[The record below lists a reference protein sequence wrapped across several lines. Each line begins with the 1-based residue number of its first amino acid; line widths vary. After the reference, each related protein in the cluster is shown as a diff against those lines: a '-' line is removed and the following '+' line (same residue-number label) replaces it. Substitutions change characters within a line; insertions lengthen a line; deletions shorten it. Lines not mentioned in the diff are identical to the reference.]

1 MKHELPELPYALDAL
16 EPHISN
22 ETMEF
27 HYGKHHKTYVDNLNE
42 LIKGTPQEQLDL
54 VEIIRTAQGPVFNN
68 AAQTWNHTFFWHSL
82 SPEGGG
88 NPEGRLAQA
97 IDSAFGSFDL
107 FKNRFTTTATELFGS
122 GWVWLVRD
130 RGGLLSIETGSNA
143 ETPITGDGKPLLIC
157 DVWEHAYYID
167 YRNVRPDFLKAYWN
181 IVNWEFAS
189 KNFDE

>member
-1 MKHELPELPYALDAL
+1 M
-16 EPHISN
+16 
-22 ETMEF
+22 
-27 HYGKHHKTYVDNLNE
+27 
-42 LIKGTPQEQLDL
+42 
-54 VEIIRTAQGPVFNN
+54 
-68 AAQTWNHTFFWHSL
+68 
-82 SPEGGG
+82 
-88 NPEGRLAQA
+88 AQA

-143 ETPITGDGKPLLIC
+143 ETPITWDGKPLLTC

-189 KNFDE
+189 KNFDDE